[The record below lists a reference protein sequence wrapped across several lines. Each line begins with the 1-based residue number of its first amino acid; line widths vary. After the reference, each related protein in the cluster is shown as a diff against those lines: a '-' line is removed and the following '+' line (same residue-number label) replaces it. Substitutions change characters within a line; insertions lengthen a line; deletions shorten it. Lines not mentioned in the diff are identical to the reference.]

1 MKKNTI
7 AVFLSALLF
16 TAAITPINNSDLTAY
31 AQDSYKIDVSVNLNS
46 CHKKISP
53 YIYGVNS
60 DFRTEEYLY
69 NANATSARQGGNRFS
84 GYNWETNYSNAGR
97 DYLHYSDNYL
107 VDFDSEALKIPR

>member
-46 CHKKISP
+46 C
-53 YIYGVNS
+53 
-60 DFRTEEYLY
+60 F
-69 NANATSARQGGNRFS
+69 
-84 GYNWETNYSNAGR
+84 
-97 DYLHYSDNYL
+97 
-107 VDFDSEALKIPR
+107 